1 MTSYSKSRLVRWL
14 VTKFQPHHTHMQH
27 SQGLNITDVCIM
39 HICIMIKEHMYMHRA
54 YMIKE
59 HMYMHNTYMHNVYMH
74 QSQGLYMHDKYAAS
88 WIHASYTH
96 VSGSRII
103 DVCITH
109 TCIRVKDRRPKI
121 HACIRIMYK
130 CTHHA
135 SYICASWPR
144 VSGSRIYASYIHQG
158 QGSYPTPRIALSV
171 GWSVRSKICRIID
184 TCTIH
189 ICMLHYQGP
198 GS

>member
-1 MTSYSKSRLVRWL
+1 
-14 VTKFQPHHTHMQH
+14 
-27 SQGLNITDVCIM
+27 
-39 HICIMIKEHMYMHRA
+39 MIKEHMYMHRA
-54 YMIKE
+54 YM
-59 HMYMHNTYMHNVYMH
+59 HHVYMH
-74 QSQGLYMHDKYAAS
+74 QSQGLSMHDKYAAS
-88 WIHASYTH
+88 WIHPSYTH

-109 TCIRVKDRRPKI
+109 VYMYQGPGSKGTYTCII

-130 CTHHA
+130 CTRHA

-144 VSGSRIYASYIHQG
+144 VSGSRIYASNIHTSLDDQG
-158 QGSYPTPRIALSV
+158 ACIYVSWIHASCIHTSRSKFVHPTPRIALFV
-171 GWSVRSKICRIID
+171 RPSVRNKICRIED

-189 ICMLHYQGP
+189 TCMLRDQGP